1 MKIFLFILFNFLSI
15 GCLLSQ
21 ESLQARLGYGEEE
34 KLLIIHADD
43 LGVSHA
49 QNKGSF
55 ESMTRGV
62 VNSGSIMMPC
72 PWVAEV
78 VEFYKEHP
86 DSDLGLHLT
95 LTNEWKKLRW
105 SSVAPNDQ
113 VSSIL
118 NEDGFMYPDCLEF
131 GKHAKLEDV
140 EKELRAQI
148 DKSLALGLK
157 PTHLDAH
164 MGCLVFS
171 SAEIFGIYLKL
182 GREYKIPCMVSR
194 FFLKAAGQNFLD
206 QVTDQDVI
214 IERTF
219 TAGPDDFDGGMEQY
233 YEDVLRN
240 RVLPGVQILLIH
252 PGYDNEEM
260 KAMTEGHYYWGSAW
274 RQQDLEFFTSN
285 KCRKILQEEN
295 IKLIRW
301 SEIQKLY

>member
-1 MKIFLFILFNFLSI
+1 MKSLIIFVVYVLTIGILF
-15 GCLLSQ
+15 SQ
-21 ESLQARLGYGEEE
+21 ESIQSRLGYGEEE

-72 PWVAEV
+72 PWVSEV
-78 VEFYKEHP
+78 VEFYEQNP
-86 DSDLGLHLT
+86 DSDFGLHLT

-105 SSVAPNDQ
+105 TSVAPPDE
-113 VSSIL
+113 VPSIL
-118 NEDGFMYPDCLEF
+118 NETGFMYPDCLEF
-131 GKHAKLEDV
+131 GKHAVLDDV

-148 DKSLALGLK
+148 EKSLALGIK

-171 SAEIFGIYLKL
+171 SSDIFEVFLKL

-194 FFLKAAGQNFLD
+194 FFLKAAPKEFLD
-206 QVTDQDVI
+206 KVTDEDII

-219 TAGPDDFDGGMEQY
+219 TAGPEDYDNGFEQY

-240 RVLPGVQILLIH
+240 KVMPGIQILLIH

-260 KAMTEGHYYWGSAW
+260 RAMTEGHYYWGADW

-285 KCRKILQEEN
+285 KCRKILEEEN
-295 IKLIRW
+295 IKLITW